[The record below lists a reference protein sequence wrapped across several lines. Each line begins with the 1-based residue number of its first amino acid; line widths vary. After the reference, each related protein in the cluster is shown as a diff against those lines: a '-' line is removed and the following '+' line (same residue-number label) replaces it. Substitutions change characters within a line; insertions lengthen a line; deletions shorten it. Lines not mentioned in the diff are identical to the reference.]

1 MPNQTP
7 VVNAGPDQTIHVLS
21 AALSGSAT
29 DDGLPNPP
37 GALTYTW
44 SKVSGP
50 GTVAFANQNA
60 ASTTATFSLGGI
72 YTLQLTANDGAL
84 AGSDT
89 IVLTV
94 APMPIYRS
102 SGAKTASMTSAAVAA
117 PSGVATGDL
126 EILVTSTISGGSNSI
141 ANNGGSAWTAMTGS
155 PVDAGGGEALYV
167 WWRIRQ
173 AGDSNPVISPAS
185 DHFCAA
191 RIAYTVGTFDTAIP
205 FEIETTGTEI
215 TSDTSFSWSPGTTT
229 AGTNRVVLC
238 IATSGFDSN
247 SGQVPIMSNSSLTGR
262 ALRVNYETQLGGGGG
277 FGTTEGTR
285 SIAGGVGTFACT
297 YANASAKAYMSFA
310 IRPFGAGPTP
320 TPTQTP
326 TPTSTPTNTPTPS
339 PTATATATAT
349 FTPTPTATATSTA
362 TATFTPTPT
371 PTPTPTATATS
382 AETPTPSPTA
392 TYTPTATATATA
404 TETPTATATYTPTP
418 TPTETPTETPTPT
431 SAPDQ
436 TPTPTATESPSATE
450 TPIPTPTPN
459 ETPTP
464 TPTETPTP

>member
-1 MPNQTP
+1 M
-7 VVNAGPDQTIHVLS
+7 NAGPDQALPVLS
-21 AALSGSAT
+21 ATLSGSAT

-44 SKVSGP
+44 SRVNGP
-50 GTVAFANQNA
+50 GTVAFANKNA
-60 ASTTATFSLGGI
+60 ASTTATFSVGGI

-89 IVLTV
+89 VVLTV
-94 APMPIYRS
+94 TTIPIYRS

-155 PVDAGGGEALYV
+155 PVDAGDGEALYV

-173 AGDSNPVISPAS
+173 AGDSDPVISLTS

-191 RIAYTVGTFDTAIP
+191 RIAYTQGTFDTATP

-247 SGQVPIMSNSSLTGR
+247 NAQVAIMSNASLTGR
-262 ALRVNYETQLGGGGG
+262 ALRVNYETSLGGGGG
-277 FGTTEGTR
+277 FGATEGTR

-297 YANASAKAYMSFA
+297 YAQASAKAYMSFA
-310 IRPFGAGPTP
+310 IRPFGA
-320 TPTQTP
+320 
-326 TPTSTPTNTPTPS
+326 
-339 PTATATATAT
+339 A
-349 FTPTPTATATSTA
+349 
-362 TATFTPTPT
+362 PTPT
-371 PTPTPTATATS
+371 PTPTPTATD
-382 AETPTPSPTA
+382 
-392 TYTPTATATATA
+392 
-404 TETPTATATYTPTP
+404 TPTP
-418 TPTETPTETPTPT
+418 TPTGLTPRPRHQLRLTPRPRHQLRLTPRLRHQLRLT
-431 SAPDQ
+431 PDPD
-436 TPTPTATESPSATE
+436 T
-450 TPIPTPTPN
+450 N
-459 ETPTP
+459 CD
-464 TPTETPTP
+464 